1 MSSTTDNARKIIVT
15 QALPYANASL
25 HLGHILEAV
34 QTDIWSRF
42 QNKSGNECLF
52 FCADDTH
59 GTPVMLKAK
68 ELGKSPEDLIKEV
81 QRDHEETYK
90 LYDINFTNYHTTHS
104 DENKKY
110 SEQIY
115 LKAKE
120 NDLITRRTI
129 NQLYD
134 VSESMFL
141 SDRFVK
147 GTCPKCGSTDQYG
160 DGCTKC
166 GATYH
171 VSELKNP
178 VSAISG
184 TKPVNKESEHIFF
197 DLPKKLDT
205 LKEFLATANLQK
217 PITNKLSEWVNDD
230 LQQWDISRDA
240 PYFGFK
246 IPEEDNKY
254 FYVWLD
260 APIGYIASIDNWATR
275 NNKDMDL
282 LWSANSNYEIYH
294 FIGKD
299 ISYFHGLFWPALL
312 SASDLRLPDGIFVHG
327 FLTIN
332 GEKMSKSKG
341 TGILAKEFAKLCD
354 PETLRYYFAAKLNDK
369 VEDIDLNFEDYV
381 QRINSDLVGKYLNIA
396 SRCSSFIE
404 KNSNELSDTF
414 DNDLLEEAIK
424 QKENIK
430 ECFESRNYSKAI
442 RLIMDIA
449 DLTNKYINDNTP
461 WKKDTKEA
469 AHIATTALNV
479 FNILTIYL
487 SPIIPNI
494 TKGAF
499 KFLNQDSQS
508 FNDVELLLKNKINK
522 YKPLLKRL
530 EPITI
535 PEEIPMSDEEN
546 YINIDQFAEIDLRVA
561 EIKAASHVDGAD
573 KLLQLTLDVGDLGER
588 NVFAGIK
595 KAYDPESLVGKM
607 VILVSN
613 LAPRKM
619 KFGLSEGMVLASSD
633 DEGIYLISPD
643 SGATPGLRVK

>member
-1 MSSTTDNARKIIVT
+1 MSSTTDNVRKIIVT

-81 QRDHEETYK
+81 QRDHQETYK

-134 VSESMFL
+134 ESESMFL

-147 GTCPKCGSTDQYG
+147 GTCPKCGAIDQYG

-166 GATYH
+166 GATYD

-184 TKPVNKESEHIFF
+184 TKPINKESEHIFF

-205 LKEFLATANLQK
+205 LKEFLDTANLQK

-275 NNKDMDL
+275 NNKDMNL
-282 LWSANSNYEIYH
+282 LWSAISNYEIYH

-341 TGILAKEFAKLCD
+341 TGILAKEFAELCD

-414 DNDLLEEAIK
+414 DNNLLKEAVK
-424 QKENIK
+424 QKEDIK

-479 FNILTIYL
+479 FNILSIYL
-487 SPIIPNI
+487 SPVIPNI
-494 TKGAF
+494 TNGAF
-499 KFLNQDSQS
+499 KFLNQDNQS
-508 FNDVELLLKNKINK
+508 FNDVKLLLKNKINK

-530 EPITI
+530 EPIII
-535 PEEIPMSDEEN
+535 PEEKPMSDEDN

-561 EIKAASHVDGAD
+561 EIKTASHVDGAD

>member
-1 MSSTTDNARKIIVT
+1 MSSTTNKTRKIIVT

-68 ELGKSPEDLIKEV
+68 ELGISPEDLIKDV
-81 QRDHEETYK
+81 QKDHEETYK

-110 SEQIY
+110 SEKIY

-120 NDLITRRTI
+120 NKLITRKTI
-129 NQLYD
+129 NQLFD
-134 VSESMFL
+134 EAESMFL

-147 GTCPKCGSTDQYG
+147 GTCPKCGASDQYG

-166 GATYH
+166 GATYD
-171 VSELKNP
+171 VGELKDP

-184 TKPVNKESEHIFF
+184 TKPINKESEHVFF
-197 DLPKKLDT
+197 DLPKKLDV
-205 LKEFLATANLQK
+205 LKNFLASADLQK
-217 PITNKLSEWVNDD
+217 PITNKLSEWLNDD
-230 LQQWDISRDA
+230 LHQWDISRDA

-246 IPEEDNKY
+246 IPEEEDKY

-260 APIGYIASIDNWATR
+260 APIGYIASIDNWATK
-275 NNKDMDL
+275 NNKDMDS
-282 LWSANSNYEIYH
+282 LWSADSDYEIYH

-312 SASDLRLPDGIFVHG
+312 SGSDLKLPNGIYVHG

-341 TGILAKEFAKLCD
+341 TGILAKEFAELCD

-404 KNSNELSDTF
+404 KNSNALSSTF
-414 DNDLLEEAIK
+414 DNELIEKAINQKEAI
-424 QKENIK
+424 EA
-430 ECFESRNYSKAI
+430 CFESRNYSKAV

-461 WKKDTKEA
+461 WKKDIDEA
-469 AHIATTALNV
+469 AQIATTALNV
-479 FNILTIYL
+479 FNILSIYL

-494 TKGAF
+494 TSEAF
-499 KFLNQDSQS
+499 KFLNQEKQS
-508 FNDVELLLKNKINK
+508 FNDIELNLKNNINK
-522 YKPLLKRL
+522 YRPLLKRL
-530 EPITI
+530 EPIVI
-535 PEEIPMSDEEN
+535 PEEKPMSEEEN
-546 YINIDQFAEIDLRVA
+546 YINIDQFADIDLRVA
-561 EIKAASHVDGAD
+561 KIKNASHVDGAD

-595 KAYDPESLVGKM
+595 KAYDPESIVGKM

-613 LAPRKM
+613 LAPRQM

>member
-115 LKAKE
+115 LKAKA
-120 NDLITRRTI
+120 NDLIARRTI

-134 VSESMFL
+134 ESESMFL

-147 GTCPKCGSTDQYG
+147 GICPKCGATDQYG

-166 GATYH
+166 GATYD

-178 VSAISG
+178 VSVISG

-282 LWSANSNYEIYH
+282 LWSTNSNYEIYH

-341 TGILAKEFAKLCD
+341 TGILAKEFAQLCD

-404 KNSNELSDTF
+404 KNSNELSDTC
-414 DNDLLEEAIK
+414 DNHLLEEVVK

-499 KFLNQDSQS
+499 KFLNQDNQS

-530 EPITI
+530 EPIII
-535 PEEIPMSDEEN
+535 PEEKPMSDEEN

>member
-110 SEQIY
+110 SEKIY

-120 NDLITRRTI
+120 NNLITRRSI

-134 VSESMFL
+134 EAESMFL

-147 GTCPKCGSTDQYG
+147 GTCPKCGAADQYG

-166 GATYH
+166 GATYD

-184 TKPVNKESEHIFF
+184 TKPINKESEHIFF

-260 APIGYIASIDNWATR
+260 APIGYIASINNWATK
-275 NNKDMDL
+275 NNIDMDS
-282 LWSANSNYEIYH
+282 LWSDNSEYEIYH

-312 SASDLRLPDGIFVHG
+312 SASDLKLPNGIFVHG

-341 TGILAKEFAKLCD
+341 TGILAKEFAELCD

-369 VEDIDLNFEDYV
+369 VEDIDLNFQDYI

-424 QKENIK
+424 QKEDIK

-442 RLIMDIA
+442 RSIMHIA

-479 FNILTIYL
+479 FNILSIYL
-487 SPIIPNI
+487 SPVIPNI
-494 TKGAF
+494 TNGAF

-530 EPITI
+530 EPIII
-535 PEEIPMSDEEN
+535 PEEKPMSDEDN

-573 KLLQLTLDVGDLGER
+573 KLLQLTLDVGDLGKR